1 VTGAGPDLE
10 LALALADEADAA
22 TMAGFS
28 STGIE
33 AERKADGTP
42 VTAIDRAVERR
53 LRERLQTA
61 RPEDAVLGEEHG
73 VNGDAARRWI
83 LDPIDGTKNYTRGIP
98 VFATLIAL
106 EDRGA
111 ITLGVVSAPALGRRW
126 WGVRGHGA
134 FADGRPLSVS
144 RVDRLEEAVVTFSDP
159 ASWRSRGRL
168 DALLALTAAAWHVR
182 AFGDFWGHM
191 LVAEGVAD
199 VAAEIG
205 PQHWDLAA
213 AQVIVEEAG
222 GRFTGLDGVAASDRR
237 SGLSTNGLLHDRAL
251 AIVGGD

>member
-1 VTGAGPDLE
+1 MTGPGPDLE
-10 LALALADEADAA
+10 LALTLADEADAA

-28 STGIE
+28 HVGLS
-33 AERKADGTP
+33 AERKPDGTP
-42 VTAIDRAVERR
+42 VTEVDRAVERL
-53 LRERLQTA
+53 LRERLEAA
-61 RPEDAVLGEEHG
+61 RPDDALLGEEHG
-73 VNGDAARRWI
+73 ADGDATRRWI
-83 LDPIDGTKNYTRGIP
+83 LDPIDGTKNYTRGLP

-106 EDRGA
+106 EDAGVV
-111 ITLGVVSAPALGRRW
+111 TLGVVSAPALGRRW

-144 RVDRLEEAVVTFSDP
+144 RVDRLEEAVVTYSDP

-168 DALLALTAAAWHVR
+168 DDLLALTEAAWHVR

-199 VAAEIG
+199 IAAEIG
-205 PQHWDLAA
+205 PQLWDLAA

-222 GRFTGLDGVAASDRR
+222 GRFTSLDGTVNAGRG

-251 AIVGGD
+251 AIVGDG

>member
-1 VTGAGPDLE
+1 
-10 LALALADEADAA
+10 
-22 TMAGFS
+22 M
-28 STGIE
+28 
-33 AERKADGTP
+33 
-42 VTAIDRAVERR
+42 
-53 LRERLQTA
+53 
-61 RPEDAVLGEEHG
+61 LGEEHG
-73 VNGDAARRWI
+73 AEGDAGRRWI

-106 EDRGA
+106 EEGGV

-134 FADGRPLSVS
+134 FADGRPLAVS
-144 RVDRLEEAVVTFSDP
+144 RVNRLDEAVVTFSDP

-168 DALLALTAAAWHVR
+168 DALLALAEAAWHVR

-205 PQHWDLAA
+205 PRLWDLAA

-222 GRFTGLDGVAASDRR
+222 GRFTGLDGAAAPDRG
-237 SGLSTNGLLHDRAL
+237 SGLSTNGLLHDRVL
-251 AIVGGD
+251 AIVGS

>member
-1 VTGAGPDLE
+1 VTDAGPDLE
-10 LALALADEADAA
+10 LALSLADEADAA
-22 TMAGFS
+22 TMAAFS
-28 STGIE
+28 PTGLA
-33 AERKADGTP
+33 AERKADGSP
-42 VTAIDRAVERR
+42 VTEVDRAVEQR
-53 LRERLQTA
+53 LRERLAGA

-73 VNGDAARRWI
+73 AEGDAGRRWI

-106 EDRGA
+106 EEGGA

-134 FADGRPLSVS
+134 FADGRPLAVS
-144 RVDRLEEAVVTFSDP
+144 RVNRLDEAVVTFSDP

-168 DALLALTAAAWHVR
+168 DALLALAEAAWHVR

-205 PQHWDLAA
+205 PRLWDLAA

-222 GRFTGLDGVAASDRR
+222 GRFTGLDGAAAPDRR
-237 SGLSTNGLLHDRAL
+237 SGLSTNGLLHDRVL
-251 AIVGGD
+251 AIVGS

>member
-1 VTGAGPDLE
+1 VAGAGPDLE

-22 TMAGFS
+22 TMANFS
-28 STGIE
+28 AEGLS

-42 VTAIDRAVERR
+42 VTEVDRAVERR
-53 LRERLQTA
+53 LRERLEEA
-61 RPEDAVLGEEHG
+61 RPDDALLGEEEG
-73 VNGDAARRWI
+73 AGGRGRRRWI

-106 EDRGA
+106 EEAGT

-134 FADGRPLSVS
+134 FGDGRPLRVS
-144 RVDRLEEAVVTFSDP
+144 RVDRLDEAVVTFSDP

-168 DALLALTAAAWHVR
+168 DALLSLTEAAWHVR

-191 LVAEGVAD
+191 LVAEGVVD

-205 PQHWDLAA
+205 PRLWDLAA

-222 GRFTGLDGVAASDRR
+222 GRFTALDGAAAADRG
-237 SGLSTNGLLHDRAL
+237 SGLSTNGLLHDPAL
-251 AIVGGD
+251 ALLRG